1 MAKKRLNN
9 LLHALQKKDPELIN
23 KYNIYPLYTQSDKKE
38 VVKVYICL
46 FTCTAL
52 QAIHLEIVEDQTA
65 SLFVRAFRQFVCKRG
80 IPEYIISDNAKT
92 FHKGSQELNTP
103 KNQILN
109 TTEPQRFLAYHQ
121 RKWKFITEWAPWWGG
136 CYEKLI
142 GLVKWRLKKAIRNT
156 SLNFIELKT
165 KLTEVEATLN
175 SPPLTFTY
183 TDINDGPPLTPFPF
197 LCRLLCMSSNFARY
211 SQWFRWFRAPIT
223 SIKPWFIKTS
233 EIPSKDDTEFL
244 GRVAKGTL
252 NQCPRTTLIT
262 KKQTFLRSCGKNFLS
277 FS

>member
-1 MAKKRLNN
+1 MLYR
-9 LLHALQKKDPELIN
+9 KKDPELIN
-23 KYNIYPLYTQSDKKE
+23 KYNIYPLYIQSDKKE

-92 FHKGSQELNTP
+92 FKKGSQELNTP
-103 KNQILN
+103 KKQIIN

-121 RKWKFITEWAPWWGG
+121 RKWKFITEWAPWWCG

-183 TDINDGPPLTPFPF
+183 TDINDGPPLTPSPF

-211 SQWFRWFRAPIT
+211 SQWFRWFRAHTT

-244 GRVAKGTL
+244 GTVAKGTL